1 MATILIDGRACPART
16 DENLLQACLEAGADL
31 PYFCWHPELGSV
43 GACRQCAV
51 KQFSGPDDKTGR
63 IVMACMTP
71 VTDGTILSIDDPQAR
86 EFRAGVVEWLMTN
99 HPHDCPVCPEGGECH
114 LQDMTVMT
122 GHDRRRYRF
131 TKRTH
136 RNQDLGPFINHEMNR
151 CIGCYRCVRFY
162 RDYAGGEDLAAFGAH
177 NDLYFG
183 RYEDGALENAFS
195 GNLVEIC
202 PTGVFTDKPFSR
214 IYSRKW
220 DMRGAPSVCAHC
232 AVGCNTIVNA
242 RQGTVR
248 RVINRYHDAVNR
260 YFLCD
265 RGRYGHGFTSAPTR
279 PRAPMMRQDGIPVP
293 VSIAT
298 ALERFA
304 AMAADG
310 PIVGIGSTRASLESN
325 FALRALTGAARF
337 STGLTQPH
345 HDLAMLVPALLRA
358 TQARNPSLHD
368 MESADAVL
376 VLGEDV
382 CVTAPRLGLA
392 LRQTLRRA
400 AYPAADTAR
409 VPHWMDAA
417 VRMLGTDAPSPL
429 LVLTPAPTDLDPV
442 AATTHRAA
450 PDTLA
455 RLGFAIAHRIDAS
468 APDAPDLSETEI
480 QLADRLAN
488 ALRAARRPLIVA
500 GLQYANAALL
510 HAAANIATALHAA
523 GTDPALSL
531 VMPDCNSMGMA
542 LLGGLPLDDV
552 RAMARAG
559 RIGTLV
565 VMEND
570 LTRRLDATA
579 LHDLL
584 SAVPH
589 LVVIDHIATPLT
601 HVAELALPAA
611 SFAESGG
618 TLVSTEGRAQRFL
631 PAVLPDMPVQE
642 SWRWAQHLTHT
653 MTDSPHWTD
662 LDQIIAAM
670 AQDITALSRV
680 GGAAPGADYRLDGR
694 RVRSEPARISGRT
707 AARAN
712 ISVRDRPL
720 PQSPDTPLSPS
731 MEGAYTPDM
740 PGALVPFYQVPGWN
754 SVQSLNR
761 FQQEIGGPMRGGDAG
776 IRLLDD
782 GPQAP
787 PDWHYDIPVPFSF
800 GPDDFLLLP
809 EHRLFGT
816 EELSAL
822 SPPIAARAAPAALR
836 LGTLPAGLADG
847 ALASI
852 TLAGEPVTLPVRHDP
867 ALPPGIALCPPH
879 LAARAFNAPIRVR
892 LRRVDAP

>member
-1 MATILIDGRACPART
+1 
-16 DENLLQACLEAGADL
+16 
-31 PYFCWHPELGSV
+31 
-43 GACRQCAV
+43 
-51 KQFSGPDDKTGR
+51 
-63 IVMACMTP
+63 
-71 VTDGTILSIDDPQAR
+71 
-86 EFRAGVVEWLMTN
+86 
-99 HPHDCPVCPEGGECH
+99 
-114 LQDMTVMT
+114 
-122 GHDRRRYRF
+122 
-131 TKRTH
+131 
-136 RNQDLGPFINHEMNR
+136 
-151 CIGCYRCVRFY
+151 
-162 RDYAGGEDLAAFGAH
+162 
-177 NDLYFG
+177 
-183 RYEDGALENAFS
+183 
-195 GNLVEIC
+195 
-202 PTGVFTDKPFSR
+202 
-214 IYSRKW
+214 
-220 DMRGAPSVCAHC
+220 
-232 AVGCNTIVNA
+232 
-242 RQGTVR
+242 
-248 RVINRYHDAVNR
+248 
-260 YFLCD
+260 
-265 RGRYGHGFTSAPTR
+265 
-279 PRAPMMRQDGIPVP
+279 
-293 VSIAT
+293 
-298 ALERFA
+298 
-304 AMAADG
+304 
-310 PIVGIGSTRASLESN
+310 
-325 FALRALTGAARF
+325 
-337 STGLTQPH
+337 
-345 HDLAMLVPALLRA
+345 
-358 TQARNPSLHD
+358 
-368 MESADAVL
+368 
-376 VLGEDV
+376 
-382 CVTAPRLGLA
+382 
-392 LRQTLRRA
+392 
-400 AYPAADTAR
+400 
-409 VPHWMDAA
+409 
-417 VRMLGTDAPSPL
+417 
-429 LVLTPAPTDLDPV
+429 LDPV

-450 PDTLA
+450 PATLA

-531 VMPDCNSMGMA
+531 VMPECNSMGMA

-559 RIGTLV
+559 HIGTLV

-570 LTRRLDATA
+570 LTRRLDAAA

-584 SAVPH
+584 SVAPH
-589 LVVIDHIATPLT
+589 LVVIDHIATPLAPL
-601 HVAELALPAA
+601 AELALPAA

-618 TLVSTEGRAQRFL
+618 TLVSAEGRAQRFL
-631 PAVLPDMPVQE
+631 PAILPDMPVQE

-653 MTDSPHWTD
+653 MTSAPHWTD

-680 GGAAPGADYRLDGR
+680 GSAAPGADYRLDGR

-707 AARAN
+707 AVRAN
-712 ISVRDRPL
+712 ISVQDRPL

-731 MEGAYTPDM
+731 MEGAYAPDM

-782 GPQAP
+782 AAQAP
-787 PDWHYDIPVPFSF
+787 PGWHYDIPAPFSF

-867 ALPPGIALCPPH
+867 TLPAGIALCPPH
-879 LAARAFNAPIRVR
+879 LAARTFNAPIRVQ